1 MANKKFEDRLIDDL
15 SAGFKSKKSA
25 ATASHLNDSS
35 SMVSD
40 WISTGD
46 FMLDLILS
54 NRIDGGLP
62 VGRLS
67 EISGGEG
74 AGKSLLASY
83 ILANTQK
90 KGGVAILID
99 SEHAASLEVLER
111 VGVNINDLVYIQA
124 STIEEVF
131 QAMET
136 IVSNIQADEK
146 NRLVTIVWDSVAA
159 TSTKAEIE
167 GDYGDRT
174 VAMAARLISQGLRKY
189 IPVVSKHNVCLVF
202 INQLRTKIGV
212 TFGDDKVTPGGKAIP
227 YHASVRLRL
236 SHYKQ
241 VQDGEKDL
249 IGRIVQCKVEKN
261 KVAPPSRTMY
271 YTIRWGDSLGAW
283 IDPIETMWDSAI
295 RKNVFKKVN
304 QQKYSLETSSGEVI
318 EFSRKLFADLVKDE
332 NFLMEVKLGLAEA
345 YLITSKT
352 VTAEDISYEDAG
364 EDG

>member
-1 MANKKFEDRLIDDL
+1 MAKNFEDRLIDDL
-15 SAGFKSKKSA
+15 SSGFKSKKSA

-35 SMVSD
+35 SMVTD
-40 WISTGD
+40 WVSTGD

-54 NRIDGGLP
+54 NRIDGGIP
-62 VGRLS
+62 VGRLC
-67 EISGGEG
+67 EISGGESV
-74 AGKSLLASY
+74 GKSLLGSY

-111 VGVNINDLVYIQA
+111 VGVDIDSLVYIQA

-136 IVSNIQADEK
+136 IVSSIQADEK

-212 TFGDDKVTPGGKAIP
+212 TFGDDKVTPGGRNCL
-227 YHASVRLRL
+227 AS
-236 SHYKQ
+236 
-241 VQDGEKDL
+241 
-249 IGRIVQCKVEKN
+249 
-261 KVAPPSRTMY
+261 
-271 YTIRWGDSLGAW
+271 
-283 IDPIETMWDSAI
+283 
-295 RKNVFKKVN
+295 
-304 QQKYSLETSSGEVI
+304 
-318 EFSRKLFADLVKDE
+318 LVC
-332 NFLMEVKLGLAEA
+332 V
-345 YLITSKT
+345 
-352 VTAEDISYEDAG
+352 
-364 EDG
+364 